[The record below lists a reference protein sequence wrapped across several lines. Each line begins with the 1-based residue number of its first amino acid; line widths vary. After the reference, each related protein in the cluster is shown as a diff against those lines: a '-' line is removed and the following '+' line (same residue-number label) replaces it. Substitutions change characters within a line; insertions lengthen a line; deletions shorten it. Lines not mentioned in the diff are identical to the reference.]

1 MVPTILGIA
10 VLVGFFSIGL
20 RLIRHP
26 EASLAEFNR
35 PTTPKHVR
43 AMRFIGG
50 FFLTFAFMALVQ
62 LFRGMH

>member
-43 AMRFIGG
+43 AIRFIGG
-50 FFLTFAFMALVQ
+50 GFLIVVFLALVQ
-62 LFRGMH
+62 LFRGIH